1 MTLVKTNITKIEI
14 PKLDFKNRK
23 ILCKIY
29 TDTNSPLEKT
39 FTMTNS
45 EEMTKQ
51 IISEVKE
58 SIRVSTVPD
67 EDSIFS
73 SSTGVYLMN
82 SDDSIKKITHFISG
96 LIEKTNKLRMST
108 DAHDYMKLFNEVND
122 IHVLKL

>member
-1 MTLVKTNITKIEI
+1 MTLVKTNITKIEV

-23 ILCKIY
+23 IQFKIY

-39 FTMTNS
+39 FIITNS
-45 EEMTKQ
+45 ETITKQ

-58 SIRVSTVPD
+58 SIRLSTIPND
-67 EDSIFS
+67 DSIFS
-73 SSTGVYLMN
+73 TSTGVYILN
-82 SDDSIKKITHFISG
+82 SDDSIKKLTHFISG

-122 IHVLKL
+122 IHILNL